1 KKCRKK
7 GTCEHMET
15 AFSWHENG
23 VLAQAQ
29 SLGDPYTTL
38 YTSSYAM
45 PNMHAHVSLT
55 SAMQEYD
62 KTSAEERT
70 KQRRQEADFALM
82 NAHPVLLLVIRS
94 QNTLF
99 ELRLD

>member
-1 KKCRKK
+1 MHGKTTVAQITEFRDKFKGEFQVPVCKKCHKK

-15 AFSWHENG
+15 AYSWDENG

-70 KQRRQEADFALM
+70 KQRR
-82 NAHPVLLLVIRS
+82 
-94 QNTLF
+94 
-99 ELRLD
+99 